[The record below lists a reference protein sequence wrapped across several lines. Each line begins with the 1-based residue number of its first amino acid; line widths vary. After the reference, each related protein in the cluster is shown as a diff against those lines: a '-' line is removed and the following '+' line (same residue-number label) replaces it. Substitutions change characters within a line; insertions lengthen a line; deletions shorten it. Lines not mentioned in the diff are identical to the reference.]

1 MSCKGSQGNSP
12 KVQFFSLHAISVV
25 SFGEDT
31 TGSTTKEALSF
42 IIIGH
47 YLTVSKWKAEF
58 RPSTASINLGLSS

>member
-1 MSCKGSQGNSP
+1 M
-12 KVQFFSLHAISVV
+12 LLASVV